1 MMFLQKL
8 KIKAEGI
15 VQFKLVKGMSKP
27 KRDSKKQSKA
37 QDKAYDYTS
46 YDDHRKFKKN
56 KHNND
61 RRKKNME
68 QNMFIDWN
76 LL

>member
-1 MMFLQKL
+1 MFLQKL

-15 VQFKLVKGMSKP
+15 VKFKLVKGMSKP
-27 KRDSKKQSKA
+27 KRDNKKQNKE
-37 QDKAYDYTS
+37 QDYSS

-61 RRKKNME
+61 RKKKNME
-68 QNMFIDWN
+68 QNMFMDWN

>member
-8 KIKAEGI
+8 KRKAEGT
-15 VQFKLVKGMSKP
+15 VQFKLVNLMSKP
-27 KRDSKKQSKA
+27 KRDNKKQKIA
-37 QDKAYDYTS
+37 QDYGT

-61 RRKKNME
+61 RKKNNME

>member
-8 KIKAEGI
+8 KRKAEGI
-15 VQFKLVKGMSKP
+15 AQFKLVNLMSKP
-27 KRDSKKQSKA
+27 KRDNKRQKRA
-37 QDKAYDYTS
+37 QDYSS

-61 RRKKNME
+61 RKKKNME

>member
-1 MMFLQKL
+1 VVGMMFLRKL
-8 KIKAEGI
+8 KRKAEGI

-27 KRDSKKQSKA
+27 KRDNKKQKRA
-37 QDKAYDYTS
+37 QDYNS

-61 RRKKNME
+61 RKKKNME

>member
-8 KIKAEGI
+8 KRKAEDA
-15 VQFKLVKGMSKP
+15 VQFKLVNLMSKP
-27 KRDSKKQSKA
+27 KRDNKKQKIA
-37 QDKAYDYTS
+37 QDYGS
-46 YDDHRKFKKN
+46 YDDYRKFKKN
-56 KHNND
+56 KHNDD
-61 RRKKNME
+61 RKKKNME